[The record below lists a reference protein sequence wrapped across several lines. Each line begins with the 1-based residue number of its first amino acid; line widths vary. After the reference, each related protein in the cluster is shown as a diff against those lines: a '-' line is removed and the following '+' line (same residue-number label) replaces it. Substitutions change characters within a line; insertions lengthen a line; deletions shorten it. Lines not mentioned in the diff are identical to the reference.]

1 MDVDGNRNSNIVV
14 DGMST
19 KDILRLKRTATII
32 GKKLHELKMETGEGR
47 EQIIFEWNANK
58 TAIKSDDE
66 IKAIQA
72 KWDELKSRRASER
85 AKLLKE

>member
-1 MDVDGNRNSNIVV
+1 
-14 DGMST
+14 
-19 KDILRLKRTATII
+19 
-32 GKKLHELKMETGEGR
+32 METGEGR